1 VLGAGRAG
9 TALADALSRNS
20 VKIVGLHGRRPARR
34 TSLRVS
40 TGPIPR
46 SIGEA
51 DIVLVTV
58 RDSQLDAA
66 FGEVLGSPLKDGAV
80 VLHASGSAEPHA
92 VEELRKRGHP
102 SGSFH
107 PLLPLTEDARGGDV
121 LAGAWIGIDG
131 DSEAREAARQLASI
145 LGARVMSIPAGEK
158 ASYHAAAV
166 MASNFP
172 CVLAYLARQLLAR
185 GGVPAAQA
193 SAAVISLMHASV
205 ENLRGRDP
213 AAALT
218 GPVVRGDTGTVRA
231 HVSAIEA
238 SGDEHLML
246 VYRALTLVA
255 VDMVRREAGDN
266 AALREIE
273 AAVSSA

>member
-9 TALADALSRNS
+9 TALADALSRNG
-20 VKIVGLHGRRPARR
+20 VRIVGLHGRRAARR
-34 TSLRVS
+34 TALRVS

-46 SIGEA
+46 SIGDA
-51 DIVLVTV
+51 DVVLVTV

-66 FGEVLGSPLKDGAV
+66 FGEVLGSPLKAGAV
-80 VLHASGSAEPHA
+80 VLHASGSAEPLA
-92 VEELRKRGHP
+92 VEELRSRGHP
-102 SGSFH
+102 AGSFH
-107 PLLPLTEDARGGDV
+107 PLLPLTEDVRGGDV

-131 DSEAREAARQLASI
+131 DAVARDVATQLASI
-145 LGARVMSIPAGEK
+145 LGARVMSIPSGEK

-166 MASNFP
+166 IASNFP
-172 CVLAYLARQLLAR
+172 CVLAFLARQLLAR

-218 GPVVRGDTGTVRA
+218 GPVVRGDADTVKA
-231 HVSAIEA
+231 HVNAIAA
-238 SGDEHLML
+238 SGDEHMMS

-266 AALREIE
+266 ASLREIE
-273 AAVSSA
+273 LAVRGR